1 MTTAS
6 NFFSVCHLTE
16 GFVFPISSPE
26 GTLCHMTDE
35 VTLHLKPDN
44 ALLNWEAF
52 EKFIIVEELLTMETP
67 VLTLTRE
74 RDKGTFAQWIP
85 LP

>member
-16 GFVFPISSPE
+16 GFVFPI
-26 GTLCHMTDE
+26 CHMADE

-67 VLTLTRE
+67 VLALTRE